1 MQIQKILNNNVVI
14 TTDQK
19 NNEIVAMGR
28 GLAFQKKIGD
38 EIAEEAIDKTYH
50 LANSDLFHKFQEL
63 LVDVPITYLEI
74 ANDIIDEAKV
84 TLKNPLNDSLYIS
97 ITDHLYAAVQRVKE
111 GVRVRN
117 LLLWD
122 VKRLFPDEFSVGVN
136 AVKRIEEKFKV
147 NLGED
152 EAGNIALHLV
162 NAQSDSENEDAYMMA
177 ELMQEI
183 IQITSYYFKVQ
194 LDEESVYFY
203 RFTTHLRFFASRI
216 MNHRQLTD
224 ETDDELLLIIQ
235 KKYQNAYQCV
245 ERIADFIRKK
255 YDYEMSNDEKLYL
268 TIHIARLVQK
278 VNQLK
283 LNPPAFHIIPGC

>member
-1 MQIQKILNNNVVI
+1 MQIRKILNNNVVI
-14 TTDQK
+14 TTNQK
-19 NNEIVAMGR
+19 NNEVVVMGR
-28 GLAFQKKIGD
+28 GLAFQKKVGD

-50 LANSDLFHKFQEL
+50 LANSDLLHKFQEL
-63 LVDVPITYLEI
+63 LEDMPISYVEI

-84 TLKNPLNDSLYIS
+84 ALKNPLNDSLYIS
-97 ITDHLYAAVQRVKE
+97 ITDHLYASIQQVKE

-122 VKRLFPDEFSVGVN
+122 IKRFFPDEFSVGVN
-136 AVKRIEEKFKV
+136 AVEKIKLKFGID
-147 NLGED
+147 LGED

-162 NAQSDSENEDAYMMA
+162 NAQTENDNDDAFMMT
-177 ELMQEI
+177 EMMQEI

-194 LDEESVYFY
+194 LDEDSVYFY

-216 MNHRQLTD
+216 MNQRQVTD

-245 ERIADFIRKK
+245 ERIAEFIQQT
-255 YDYEMSNDEKLYL
+255 YHYTMSNDEKLYL

-278 VNQLK
+278 VSQ
-283 LNPPAFHIIPGC
+283 

>member
-14 TTDQK
+14 TTDEK
-19 NNEIVAMGR
+19 NNEIVVMGR
-28 GLAFQKKIGD
+28 GLAFKKKVGD
-38 EIAEEAIDKTYH
+38 EIAETAIDKSYH
-50 LANSDLFHKFQEL
+50 LANNDLFHKFQEL
-63 LVDVPITYLEI
+63 LEDMPISYVEI

-97 ITDHLYAAVQRVKE
+97 ITDHLYAAIQRVQE

-122 VKRLFPDEFSVGVN
+122 VKRLFPDEFSVGLD
-136 AVKRIEEKFKV
+136 AVKRIEEKFKID
-147 NLGED
+147 LGED

-162 NAQSDSENEDAYMMA
+162 NAQTESDNEDAYLMA

-224 ETDDELLLIIQ
+224 ETDDELLVIIQ
-235 KKYQNAYQCV
+235 RKYQNAYQCV
-245 ERIADFIRKK
+245 ERIAEFILKK
-255 YDYEMSNDEKLYL
+255 YHYEMSNDEKLYL

-278 VNQLK
+278 VNQ
-283 LNPPAFHIIPGC
+283 

>member
-1 MQIQKILNNNVVI
+1 MQIRKILNNNVVI
-14 TTDQK
+14 TTNQK
-19 NNEIVAMGR
+19 NNEVVVMGR
-28 GLAFQKKIGD
+28 GLAFQKKVGD
-38 EIAEEAIDKTYH
+38 EIAEDAIDKTYH
-50 LANSDLFHKFQEL
+50 LANSDLLHKFQEL
-63 LVDVPITYLEI
+63 LEDMPISYVEI

-84 TLKNPLNDSLYIS
+84 ALKNPLNDSLYIS
-97 ITDHLYAAVQRVKE
+97 ITDHLYASIQRVKE

-122 VKRLFPDEFSVGVN
+122 IKRFFPDEFSVGVN
-136 AVKRIEEKFKV
+136 AVEKIKLKFGID
-147 NLGED
+147 LGED

-162 NAQSDSENEDAYMMA
+162 NAQTENDNDDAFMMT
-177 ELMQEI
+177 EMMQEI

-194 LDEESVYFY
+194 LDEDSVYFY

-216 MNHRQLTD
+216 MNQRQVTD

-245 ERIADFIRKK
+245 ERIAEFIEQT
-255 YDYEMSNDEKLYL
+255 YHYTMSNYEKLYL

-278 VNQLK
+278 VNQ
-283 LNPPAFHIIPGC
+283 

>member
-1 MQIQKILNNNVVI
+1 
-14 TTDQK
+14 
-19 NNEIVAMGR
+19 MGR

-38 EIAEEAIDKTYH
+38 EIAETAIDKTYH
-50 LANSDLFHKFQEL
+50 LANSDLFLKFQEL
-63 LVDVPITYLEI
+63 LVDVPISYVEI

-97 ITDHLYAAVQRVKE
+97 ITDHLYAAIQRVKE

-122 VKRLFPDEFSVGVN
+122 VKRLFPDEFSVGVS
-136 AVKRIEEKFKV
+136 AVKKIKGKF
-147 NLGED
+147 NIDLGED

-162 NAQSDSENEDAYMMA
+162 NAQTESDNEDAYLMA

-216 MNHRQLTD
+216 MNQRQLTD

-245 ERIADFIRKK
+245 ERIADFISKK
-255 YDYEMSNDEKLYL
+255 YHYEMSNDEKLYL

-278 VNQLK
+278 VNQ
-283 LNPPAFHIIPGC
+283 

>member
-19 NNEIVAMGR
+19 NNEIIVMGR
-28 GLAFQKKIGD
+28 GLAFQKKVGD
-38 EIAEEAIDKTYH
+38 EIDEVAVDKTYR
-50 LANSDLFHKFQEL
+50 LTNSDLLHKFQEL
-63 LVDVPITYLEI
+63 LEDMPITYVEI

-97 ITDHLYAAVQRVKE
+97 ITDHLYAAIQRVKE

-122 VKRLFPDEFSVGVN
+122 VKRFFPDEFSVGLD
-136 AVKRIEEKFKV
+136 AVRRIKDKFGID
-147 NLGED
+147 LGED

-162 NAQSDSENEDAYMMA
+162 NAQTESDNEDAYMVA

-216 MNHRQLTD
+216 MNRRQLSD

-245 ERIADFIRKK
+245 ERIADFIRKQ
-255 YDYEMSNDEKLYL
+255 YHYEMSNDEKLYL

-278 VNQLK
+278 VIQ
-283 LNPPAFHIIPGC
+283 

>member
-50 LANSDLFHKFQEL
+50 LANSDLFSKFQEL
-63 LVDVPITYLEI
+63 LVDVPITYVEI

-97 ITDHLYAAVQRVKE
+97 ITDHLYAAIQRVKE

-122 VKRLFPDEFSVGVN
+122 VKRFFPDEFSVGVS
-136 AVKRIEEKFKV
+136 AVKKIKEQFGID
-147 NLGED
+147 LGED

-162 NAQSDSENEDAYMMA
+162 NAQTESDNEDAYLMA

-216 MNHRQLTD
+216 MSHRQLTD

-245 ERIADFIRKK
+245 ERIADFISKK
-255 YDYEMSNDEKLYL
+255 YHYEMSNDEKLYL

-278 VNQLK
+278 VS
-283 LNPPAFHIIPGC
+283 P

>member
-63 LVDVPITYLEI
+63 LVDVPITYVEI

-97 ITDHLYAAVQRVKE
+97 ITDHLYAAIQRVKE

-122 VKRLFPDEFSVGVN
+122 VKRFFPDEFSVGVS
-136 AVKRIEEKFKV
+136 AVKKIKEQFGID
-147 NLGED
+147 LGED

-162 NAQSDSENEDAYMMA
+162 NAQTESDNEDAYMMA

-216 MNHRQLTD
+216 MSHRQLTD

-245 ERIADFIRKK
+245 ERIADFISKK
-255 YDYEMSNDEKLYL
+255 YHYEMSNDEKLYL

-278 VNQLK
+278 VS
-283 LNPPAFHIIPGC
+283 P

>member
-38 EIAEEAIDKTYH
+38 EIAEEAVDKTYH

-278 VNQLK
+278 AVSYTHLT
-283 LNPPAFHIIPGC
+283 LPTICSV

>member
-28 GLAFQKKIGD
+28 GLAFQKKVGD
-38 EIAEEAIDKTYH
+38 EIVEAVIDKTYH
-50 LANSDLFHKFQEL
+50 LTNSELFHKFQEL
-63 LVDVPITYLEI
+63 LVDVPISYVEI

-84 TLKNPLNDSLYIS
+84 TLKNPLNESLYIS
-97 ITDHLYAAVQRVKE
+97 ITDHLYAAIQRVQE
-111 GVRVRN
+111 GIKVRN

-122 VKRLFPDEFSVGVN
+122 VKRLFPDEFSVGVD
-136 AVKRIEEKFKV
+136 AVKRIKEKFNV
-147 NLGED
+147 DLGED

-162 NAQSDSENEDAYMMA
+162 NAQTENDHEDAYLMA

-216 MNHRQLTD
+216 MNQRHLAD
-224 ETDDELLLIIQ
+224 ETDEELLMIIQ
-235 KKYQNAYQCV
+235 KKYQNAYHCV
-245 ERIADFIRKK
+245 EKIAEFINKK
-255 YDYEMSNDEKLYL
+255 YQYAMSNDEKLYL

-278 VNQLK
+278 VNQ
-283 LNPPAFHIIPGC
+283 

>member
-203 RFTTHLRFFASRI
+203 RFTTNLRFFASRI

-278 VNQLK
+278 VNQ
-283 LNPPAFHIIPGC
+283 

>member
-203 RFTTHLRFFASRI
+203 RFTTHLRFFVSRI

-245 ERIADFIRKK
+245 ERIADFIKKK

-278 VNQLK
+278 VNQ
-283 LNPPAFHIIPGC
+283 

>member
-63 LVDVPITYLEI
+63 LVDVPITYVEI

-97 ITDHLYAAVQRVKE
+97 ITDHLYAAIQRVKE

-122 VKRLFPDEFSVGVN
+122 VKRLFPDEFSVGVS
-136 AVKRIEEKFKV
+136 AVKKIKV
-147 NLGED
+147 QFGIDLGED

-162 NAQSDSENEDAYMMA
+162 NAQTESDNEDAYLMA

-216 MNHRQLTD
+216 MSHRQLTD

-245 ERIADFIRKK
+245 ERIADFISKK
-255 YDYEMSNDEKLYL
+255 YHYEMSNDEKLYL

-278 VNQLK
+278 VSQ
-283 LNPPAFHIIPGC
+283 

>member
-1 MQIQKILNNNVVI
+1 
-14 TTDQK
+14 
-19 NNEIVAMGR
+19 MGR
-28 GLAFQKKIGD
+28 GLAFQKKVGD

-50 LANSDLFHKFQEL
+50 LANSDLLHKFQEL
-63 LVDVPITYLEI
+63 LEDMPISYVEI

-84 TLKNPLNDSLYIS
+84 ALKNPLNDSLYIS
-97 ITDHLYAAVQRVKE
+97 ITDHLYASIQQVKE

-122 VKRLFPDEFSVGVN
+122 IKRFFPDEFSVGVN
-136 AVKRIEEKFKV
+136 AVEKIKLKFGID
-147 NLGED
+147 LGED

-162 NAQSDSENEDAYMMA
+162 NAQTENDNDDAFMMT
-177 ELMQEI
+177 EMMQEI

-194 LDEESVYFY
+194 LDEDSVYFY

-216 MNHRQLTD
+216 MNQRQVTD

-245 ERIADFIRKK
+245 ERIAEFIQQT
-255 YDYEMSNDEKLYL
+255 YHYTMSNDEKLYL

-278 VNQLK
+278 VSQ
-283 LNPPAFHIIPGC
+283 

>member
-1 MQIQKILNNNVVI
+1 MQIRKILNNNVVI
-14 TTDQK
+14 TTNQK
-19 NNEIVAMGR
+19 NNEVVVMGR
-28 GLAFQKKIGD
+28 GLAFQKKVGD

-50 LANSDLFHKFQEL
+50 LANSDLLHKFQEL
-63 LVDVPITYLEI
+63 LEDMPISYVEI

-84 TLKNPLNDSLYIS
+84 ALKNPLNDSLYIS
-97 ITDHLYAAVQRVKE
+97 ITDHLYASIQQVKE

-122 VKRLFPDEFSVGVN
+122 IKRFFPDEFSVGVN
-136 AVKRIEEKFKV
+136 AVEKIKLKFGID
-147 NLGED
+147 LGED

-162 NAQSDSENEDAYMMA
+162 NAQTENDNDDAFMMT
-177 ELMQEI
+177 EMMQEI

-194 LDEESVYFY
+194 LDEDSVYFY

-216 MNHRQLTD
+216 MNQRQVTD

-245 ERIADFIRKK
+245 ERIAEFIQQT
-255 YDYEMSNDEKLYL
+255 YHYTMSNDEKLYL
-268 TIHIARLVQK
+268 MIHIARLVQK
-278 VNQLK
+278 VSQ
-283 LNPPAFHIIPGC
+283 

>member
-1 MQIQKILNNNVVI
+1 M
-14 TTDQK
+14 
-19 NNEIVAMGR
+19 
-28 GLAFQKKIGD
+28 
-38 EIAEEAIDKTYH
+38 DKTYR
-50 LANSDLFHKFQEL
+50 LANSDLLHKFQEL
-63 LVDVPITYLEI
+63 LEDMPISYVEI

-122 VKRLFPDEFSVGVN
+122 VKRFFPDEFAVGVD
-136 AVKRIEEKFKV
+136 AVKKIKDKFGV
-147 NLGED
+147 DLGED

-162 NAQSDSENEDAYMMA
+162 NAQTENDNEDAYMVA

-203 RFTTHLRFFASRI
+203 R
-216 MNHRQLTD
+216 QLTD
-224 ETDDELLLIIQ
+224 ETDDDLLLIIQ
-235 KKYQNAYQCV
+235 KKYQNAYKCV
-245 ERIADFIRKK
+245 EKIAEFIVNT
-255 YDYEMSNDEKLYL
+255 YHYEMSNDEKLYL

-278 VNQLK
+278 VNQ
-283 LNPPAFHIIPGC
+283 

>member
-1 MQIQKILNNNVVI
+1 MQIRKILNNNVVI
-14 TTDQK
+14 TTNQK
-19 NNEIVAMGR
+19 NNEVVVMGR
-28 GLAFQKKIGD
+28 GLAFQKKVGD

-50 LANSDLFHKFQEL
+50 LANSDLLHKFQEL
-63 LVDVPITYLEI
+63 LEDMPISYVEI

-84 TLKNPLNDSLYIS
+84 ALKNPLNDSLYIS
-97 ITDHLYAAVQRVKE
+97 ITDHLYASIQRVKE

-122 VKRLFPDEFSVGVN
+122 IKRFFPDEFSVGVN
-136 AVKRIEEKFKV
+136 AVEKIKLKFGID
-147 NLGED
+147 LGED

-162 NAQSDSENEDAYMMA
+162 NAQTENDNDDAFMMT
-177 ELMQEI
+177 EMMQEI

-194 LDEESVYFY
+194 LDEDSVYFY

-216 MNHRQLTD
+216 MNQRQVTD

-245 ERIADFIRKK
+245 ERIAEFIQQT
-255 YDYEMSNDEKLYL
+255 YHYTMSNDEKLYL

-278 VNQLK
+278 VSQ
-283 LNPPAFHIIPGC
+283 

>member
-38 EIAEEAIDKTYH
+38 EIDKTYH

-245 ERIADFIRKK
+245 ERIADFIKKK

-278 VNQLK
+278 VNQ
-283 LNPPAFHIIPGC
+283 

>member
-28 GLAFQKKIGD
+28 GLAFQKKVGD
-38 EIAEEAIDKTYH
+38 KIAETAIDKTYH
-50 LANSDLFHKFQEL
+50 LANSELLQKFQEL
-63 LVDVPITYLEI
+63 LVDVPISFVEI

-97 ITDHLYAAVQRVKE
+97 ITDHLYAAIQRVNE

-122 VKRLFPDEFSVGVN
+122 VKRFFPDEFSVGLD
-136 AVKRIEEKFKV
+136 AVKKIQAKFNV
-147 NLGED
+147 DLGED

-162 NAQSDSENEDAYMMA
+162 NAQTENDNEDASMIA

-216 MNHRQLTD
+216 MNQRQLTD

-245 ERIADFIRKK
+245 ERIADFISKK
-255 YDYEMSNDEKLYL
+255 YHYEMSNDEKLYL

-278 VNQLK
+278 VNQ
-283 LNPPAFHIIPGC
+283 

>member
-14 TTDQK
+14 ATDSK
-19 NNEIVAMGR
+19 NNEIVVMGR
-28 GLAFQKKIGD
+28 GLAFQKKVGD
-38 EIAEEAIDKTYH
+38 EISEENIDKKYR
-50 LANSDLFHKFQEL
+50 LANNELSQKLQEL
-63 LVDVPITYLEI
+63 LEDVPVSYLEL
-74 ANDIIDEAKV
+74 ANDIIEDAKEV
-84 TLKNPLNDSLYIS
+84 LKDPLSDLLYIS
-97 ITDHLYAAVQRVKE
+97 ITDHLYSAIQRVKS

-122 VKRLFPDEFSVGVN
+122 IKRFFPEEFAIGKK
-136 AVKRIEEKFKV
+136 AVANIYKKYRV
-147 NLGED
+147 DLGED

-162 NAQSDSENEDAYMMA
+162 NAQTEADNEDVYELT

-194 LDEESVYFY
+194 FEEDSVYFY

-216 MNHRQLTD
+216 MSHNQLSD

-235 KKYQNAYQCV
+235 KKYKNAYQCV
-245 ERIADFIRKK
+245 EKIAEFIQKK
-255 YDYEMSNDEKLYL
+255 YQYPMSNDEKLYL

-278 VNQLK
+278 VES
-283 LNPPAFHIIPGC
+283 

>member
-1 MQIQKILNNNVVI
+1 MQIRKILNNNVVI
-14 TTDQK
+14 TTNQK
-19 NNEIVAMGR
+19 NNEVVVMGR
-28 GLAFQKKIGD
+28 GLAFQKKVGD

-50 LANSDLFHKFQEL
+50 LANSDLLHKFQEL
-63 LVDVPITYLEI
+63 LEDMPISYVEI

-84 TLKNPLNDSLYIS
+84 ALKNPLNDSLYIS
-97 ITDHLYAAVQRVKE
+97 ITDHLYASIQQVKE

-122 VKRLFPDEFSVGVN
+122 IKRFFPDEFSVGVN
-136 AVKRIEEKFKV
+136 AVEKIKLKFGID
-147 NLGED
+147 LGED

-162 NAQSDSENEDAYMMA
+162 NAQTENDNDDAFMMT
-177 ELMQEI
+177 EMMQEI

-194 LDEESVYFY
+194 LDEDSVYFY

-216 MNHRQLTD
+216 MNQRQVTD

-245 ERIADFIRKK
+245 ERIAEFIQQT
-255 YDYEMSNDEKLYL
+255 YHYTVSNDEKLYL

-278 VNQLK
+278 VSQ
-283 LNPPAFHIIPGC
+283 

>member
-1 MQIQKILNNNVVI
+1 M
-14 TTDQK
+14 
-19 NNEIVAMGR
+19 
-28 GLAFQKKIGD
+28 
-38 EIAEEAIDKTYH
+38 
-50 LANSDLFHKFQEL
+50 
-63 LVDVPITYLEI
+63 
-74 ANDIIDEAKV
+74 
-84 TLKNPLNDSLYIS
+84 KNPLNDSLYIS
-97 ITDHLYAAVQRVKE
+97 ITDHLYAAIQRVKE

-122 VKRLFPDEFSVGVN
+122 VKRLFPDEFSVGVS
-136 AVKRIEEKFKV
+136 AVKKIKEKF
-147 NLGED
+147 NIDLGED

-162 NAQSDSENEDAYMMA
+162 NAQTESDNEDAYLMA

-216 MNHRQLTD
+216 MNKRQLTD
-224 ETDDELLLIIQ
+224 ETDNELLLIIQ

-245 ERIADFIRKK
+245 EKIADFISKK
-255 YDYEMSNDEKLYL
+255 YAYEMSNDEKLYL

-278 VNQLK
+278 VSE
-283 LNPPAFHIIPGC
+283 

>member
-1 MQIQKILNNNVVI
+1 MFL
-14 TTDQK
+14 
-19 NNEIVAMGR
+19 
-28 GLAFQKKIGD
+28 
-38 EIAEEAIDKTYH
+38 
-50 LANSDLFHKFQEL
+50 KFQEL
-63 LVDVPITYLEI
+63 LVDVPISYVEI

-97 ITDHLYAAVQRVKE
+97 ITDHLYAAIQRVKE

-122 VKRLFPDEFSVGVN
+122 VKRLFPDEFSVGVS
-136 AVKRIEEKFKV
+136 AVKKIKGKF
-147 NLGED
+147 NIDLGED

-162 NAQSDSENEDAYMMA
+162 NAQTESDNEDAYLMA

-216 MNHRQLTD
+216 MNQRQLTD

-245 ERIADFIRKK
+245 ERIADFISKK
-255 YDYEMSNDEKLYL
+255 YHYEMSNDEKLYL

-278 VNQLK
+278 VNQ
-283 LNPPAFHIIPGC
+283 